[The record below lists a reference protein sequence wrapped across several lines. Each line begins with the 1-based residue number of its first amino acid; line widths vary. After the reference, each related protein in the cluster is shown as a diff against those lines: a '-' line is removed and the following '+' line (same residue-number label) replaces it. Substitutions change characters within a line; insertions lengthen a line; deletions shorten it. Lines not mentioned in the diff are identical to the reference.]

1 MNIQY
6 LEMWQTNI
14 EIIKIYQDVDN
25 VFRLDR
31 DTSTMWIYYDDASF
45 SLISI
50 VHFKTLVRKDID
62 LNEHE
67 RLLIQYYT

>member
-14 EIIKIYQDVDN
+14 EIIQTNQDVDN

-31 DTSTMWIYYDDASF
+31 DTCTMYIYYDDASF
-45 SLISI
+45 L
-50 VHFKTLVRKDID
+50 FNFYCTF
-62 LNEHE
+62 
-67 RLLIQYYT
+67 